1 MKETDNSVEYTPKE
15 ELKRRIAR
23 FQRVLLEKGL
33 DASFILQKAD
43 LFYFSGTVQS
53 SILCV
58 PAEGHPV
65 LLTRKSF
72 ERAQTES
79 ALENI
84 VPLSSYRDLPN
95 LLRDNGITTLDH
107 IGMEL
112 DTVPWSLFMSYQKMF
127 VKSEFADISNGVK
140 NLRMIKSPYEVD
152 QLRKAG
158 KISDEVLEKVR
169 GELKEGRT
177 EVEVASELL
186 KIAFERGSHGPGMF
200 RDWNQGAFALPIV
213 LSGESGA
220 VPSFTDGPFGGS
232 GINCIVP
239 VGPSTK
245 KIKTHE
251 PIVIDIG
258 TSYNGYQTDVT
269 RTYSV
274 GEISSFLSDAYD
286 TTLKIEER
294 LKRELVPGKTC
305 SDLYKIAEEMAQSL
319 GYGDNFMGYGKNRV
333 RFVGHGIG
341 IEMNEFPVLA
351 KGFDMPLE
359 EGMTV
364 AIEPK
369 LIFPG
374 LGAVGI
380 ENTWLIKKS
389 HPEPLTMTDETLGIL

>member
-177 EVEVASELL
+177 EVDVASELL
-186 KIAFERGSHGPGMF
+186 KISFERGSHGPGMF

-245 KIKTHE
+245 KIKPHE

-305 SDLYKIAEEMAQSL
+305 SDLYMIAEEMAQSL
-319 GYGDNFMGYGKNRV
+319 GYGDNFMGYGNNRV

-359 EGMTV
+359 EGMTI

-389 HPEPLTMTDETLGIL
+389 HPELLTMTTETLGIL